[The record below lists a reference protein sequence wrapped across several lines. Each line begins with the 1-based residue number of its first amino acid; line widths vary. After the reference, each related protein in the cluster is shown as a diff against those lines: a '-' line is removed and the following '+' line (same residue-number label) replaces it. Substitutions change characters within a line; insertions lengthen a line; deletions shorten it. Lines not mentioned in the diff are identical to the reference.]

1 MRTSTWPPAR
11 TSFLA
16 TSEDFFMATDRS
28 AELRDLL
35 TPLTVDASTTT
46 ASPSDSHEA
55 YGETRRVLGLYIR

>member
-1 MRTSTWPPAR
+1 
-11 TSFLA
+11 
-16 TSEDFFMATDRS
+16 MATDRS